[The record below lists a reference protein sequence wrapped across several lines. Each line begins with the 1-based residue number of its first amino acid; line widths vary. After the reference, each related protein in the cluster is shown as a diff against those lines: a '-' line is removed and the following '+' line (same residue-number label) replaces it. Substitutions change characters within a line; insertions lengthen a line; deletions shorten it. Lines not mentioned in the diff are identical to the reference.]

1 MLPDSNNNNWS
12 AEDSAETYRLED
24 WNAGHFSINQNGNLE
39 IVCQVNGTD
48 VRVSIMDII
57 KGMQDR
63 DLFMPALIRVENI
76 LDHSLKILN
85 EAFKNAIDNCGY
97 QNVYRGVFPIK
108 VNQQAQIIEEIVRFG
123 QPFNHGLEAGSKP
136 ELIIALAMLE
146 NEGSYIVCNG
156 YKDEEF
162 IDLGL
167 RAIQLGYK
175 CFFVIETPTEVPV
188 IIRRAKALGVKPM
201 LGTRVKLSTRVEGHW
216 QKDSGDR
223 SIFGLNSLQI
233 IEVIDMLKE
242 ADMLDCLQLLHFH
255 LGSQIPS
262 IHNIRRGV
270 QEACRYYVSMK
281 HEGAAMQYMDVGG
294 GLAVDYEGNQQRS
307 LNSKNYTLDEYCSD
321 ILETIMMTLDPEE
334 IDHPVI
340 ISESGRATAAYSSI
354 FLFNILDVA
363 HFDPVKQLQE
373 PPQGSDEKL
382 KNLREVLEVINPDN
396 LQECYNDA
404 NYYRDEIRHLFQHGQ
419 VGLRERAIAE
429 NLYLEVL
436 QHILKMAP
444 EAGVLSEEVEQLQQ
458 SLTDIYYGNFSVFQ
472 SLPDAWAINQVF
484 PIMPVHR
491 LDEKPTRQAT
501 IADLTCDCDGKLDHF
516 IGDESTLP
524 LHELRDGEDYYLGTF
539 LVGAYQET
547 LSDLHN
553 LFGDTNV
560 VSIRI
565 NEDGSFEFVHEI
577 EGDTIEDVLD
587 YVEYDIKAMKE
598 RFRRTVERAVREDK
612 ITVKT
617 RQQILKSFAESLT
630 GYTYYEVE

>member
-1 MLPDSNNNNWS
+1 MFPDSNNQNWS

-24 WNAGHFSINQNGNLE
+24 WNAGHFSINQDGNLE
-39 IVCQVNGTD
+39 IECQVNETS
-48 VRVSIMDII
+48 VRVPIMDII
-57 KGMQDR
+57 KGMRDR

-85 EAFKNAIDNCGY
+85 EAFKNAIENCGY
-97 QNVYRGVFPIK
+97 RNVYRGVFPIK
-108 VNQQAQIIEEIVRFG
+108 VNQQAQIVEEIVRFG
-123 QPFNHGLEAGSKP
+123 QPYNHGLEAGSKP

-146 NEGSYIVCNG
+146 NEDSYIVCNG

-188 IIRRAKALGVKPM
+188 IIRRAQMLGVKPM

-262 IHNIRRGV
+262 IHNIRKGV

-281 HEGAAMQYMDVGG
+281 NEGAAMQYMDVGG

-334 IDHPVI
+334 IEHPVI

-363 HFDPVKQLQE
+363 HFDPVRQLQE

-382 KNLREVLEVINPDN
+382 KNLREILEIINPDN

-419 VGLRERAIAE
+419 VELRERAIAE

-436 QHILKMAP
+436 QNILKMAP
-444 EAGVLSEEVEQLQQ
+444 EAGVLSEEVERLQQ

-491 LDEKPTRQAT
+491 LNEKPTRQAT

-598 RFRRTVERAVREDK
+598 RFRRTVERAVREEK

-630 GYTYYEVE
+630 GYTYYEVD

>member
-1 MLPDSNNNNWS
+1 MHTDSKNGWKV
-12 AEDSAETYRLED
+12 EDSAEAYRLDD
-24 WNAGHFSINQNGNLE
+24 WNAGHFNITDSGHLAIE
-39 IVCQVNGTD
+39 CQVNGSV
-48 VRVSIMDII
+48 VRVPIMDII
-57 KGMQDR
+57 EGMQER
-63 DLFMPALIRVENI
+63 DLCMPALIRVENI
-76 LDHSLKILN
+76 LDHSLKALN
-85 EAFKNAIDNCGY
+85 EAFIQAIDACGY

-108 VNQQAQIIEEIVRFG
+108 VNQQAQIVEEIVRFG
-123 QPFNHGLEAGSKP
+123 KPYNHGLEAGSKP

-188 IIRRAKALGVKPM
+188 IIRRAQALGIKPM
-201 LGTRVKLSTRVEGHW
+201 LGTRVKLSTTVEGHW

-233 IEVIDMLKE
+233 IQVIDMLKE

-262 IHNIRRGV
+262 IHNIRKGV
-270 QEACRYYVSMK
+270 QEACRYYTSMLR
-281 HEGAAMQYMDVGG
+281 EGANMQYMDVGG

-307 LNSKNYTLDEYCSD
+307 MNSKNYTLGEYCSD
-321 ILETIMMTLDPEE
+321 ILETIMLTLDPEE
-334 IDHPVI
+334 IPHPTI
-340 ISESGRATAAYSSI
+340 ISESGRATSAYSSI

-363 HFDPVKQLQE
+363 HFDPVQQLHE

-382 KNLREVLEVINPDN
+382 KNLREVLEVITPDN

-404 NYYRDEIRHLFQHGQ
+404 NYYRDEIRHLFHHGQ
-419 VGLRERAIAE
+419 VELRERATAE

-436 QHILKMAP
+436 QNILKLAP
-444 EAGVLSEEVEQLQQ
+444 EAGVLSEELEGLQR
-458 SLTDIYYGNFSVFQ
+458 SLTDVYYGNFSVFQ

-501 IADLTCDCDGKLDHF
+501 FADLTCDCDGKLDHF
-516 IGDESTLP
+516 IGGENTLP
-524 LHELRDGEDYYLGTF
+524 LHELREGEDYFVGVF

-560 VSIRI
+560 VSVRI
-565 NEDGSFEFVHEI
+565 EEDGSFEFVHEI

-598 RFRRTVERAVREDK
+598 RFRRIVEKAVRENK
-612 ITVKT
+612 ISVKT
-617 RQQILKSFAESLT
+617 RQQILKSFADSLT